1 MNVSAKQVFRTMWKQ
16 LRKHKLAFG
25 YILFAISI
33 AEIANVIVPIYYKKF
48 FDILTGSAVVDPGGL
63 QDALVGALMTVLL
76 LHGIGWI
83 LWRTMAVV
91 HNWLQPRVM
100 TDIVQDAHEKLH
112 TQSYKFFLDN
122 FAGSLVRKV
131 GRLERAYENLNDQI
145 QFQYTPLL
153 ITLVGNLFVLYT
165 RHYMLAVILLIWT
178 IVFAIF
184 NVWFGLWKA
193 KYNEKKVAL
202 DSEATGVL
210 SDSITNAITVKL
222 FTGLNY
228 ERGVYAEV
236 TERLRRMIMCTWNLG
251 EVADSVQVGLM
262 FVIEFA
268 LMYFAIEYW
277 QQGILT
283 IGDFALIQGYLVGM
297 FGKLWD
303 LGRIIRATYDAFS
316 DAGEMIAIMDQQ
328 PDVVDAYRAKP
339 LDVQTGC
346 IEFQNVFFSFNK
358 TRRMLKGLN
367 LTIKSGEKI
376 ALVGPSGAGKSTI
389 TKLLMRFY
397 DIERGKILIGNQN
410 IAKVTQESLREQIAA
425 VPQEPLLFH
434 RSVMDN
440 IRYGRRN
447 ATNEEVIAAAKK
459 AQCHTFIQEL
469 QNGYDTYV
477 GERGVKLS
485 GGERQ
490 RIAIARAILKDA
502 PILLL
507 DEATSSLDSASEQ
520 FIQLAL
526 HELMRGK
533 TTIVIAHRLSTIM
546 EMDRILVM
554 EDGQVVDEGTHQ
566 QLIEKKSG
574 LYKNLWT
581 IQAGGFISSSN
592 N

>member
-1 MNVSAKQVFRTMWKQ
+1 MKVSAKQIFRTMWKQ
-16 LRKHKLAFG
+16 LRKYKFAFW
-25 YILFAISI
+25 YILIAISI
-33 AEIANVIVPIYYKKF
+33 AEVSNVIVPIYYKKF
-48 FDILTGSAVVDPGGL
+48 FDILTGSEVVGPDEL
-63 QDALVGALMTVLL
+63 KDALVSALIMVLI

-100 TDIVQDAHEKLH
+100 TDIVQEAHERLH
-112 TQSYKFFLDN
+112 RQSYKFFLDN

-145 QFQYTPLL
+145 QFQYVPLI
-153 ITLVGNLFVLYT
+153 ITLVGNLYVLYT

-184 NVWFGLWKA
+184 NVWFALWKA

-210 SDSITNAITVKL
+210 ADSIANAITVKM
-222 FTGLNY
+222 FTGLKF

-236 TERLRRMIMCTWNLG
+236 TDRLRRMMTFTWNLG
-251 EVADSVQVGLM
+251 EIADGVQVGLM

-268 LMYFAIEYW
+268 LMYFAIGYW
-277 QQGILT
+277 QQGLLT

-303 LGRIIRATYDAFS
+303 LGRIIRATYDALS
-316 DAGEMIAIMDQQ
+316 DAGEMIEIMDQK
-328 PDVVDAYRAKP
+328 PDVVDAVHAKP
-339 LDVQTGC
+339 LDAQTGR

-358 TRRMLKGLN
+358 TRRILKGLS
-367 LTIKSGEKI
+367 LTIEPGEKI

-410 IAKVTQESLREQIAA
+410 IAKVTQESLREHIAA

-440 IRYGRRN
+440 IRYGRRD
-447 ATNEEVIAAAKK
+447 ATDEEVIEAAKK
-459 AQCHTFIQEL
+459 ARCHEFIGEL
-469 QNGYDTYV
+469 QNGYDTFV

-507 DEATSSLDSASEQ
+507 DEATSSLDSESEQ
-520 FIQLAL
+520 LIQMAL
-526 HELMRGK
+526 HELMKGK

-546 EMDRILVM
+546 EMDRILVI
-554 EDGQVVDEGTHQ
+554 EHGQVVDDGTHK
-566 QLIEKKSG
+566 QLIGKKSG
-574 LYKNLWT
+574 IYKNLWE
-581 IQAGGFISSSN
+581 IQAGGFV
-592 N
+592 